1 MRTRRRVQ
9 QFEEDEDEDGEEEE
23 EDDDPYA
30 QFNLKRLHQKTN
42 SPPPSEE
49 VENYVKLGMG
59 GSGLV
64 LVRRFQHFN
73 FASLGHL
80 NCNNT
85 FFSRFLSFP
94 RLIGERYLP
103 PIYGV
108 TEDLPGVS
116 SRQREV
122 SLSSIQTSTGFPT
135 PISEARPLGFLQ
147 GPKRLPHCQGA

>member
-59 GSGLV
+59 VSGLV
-64 LVRRFQHFN
+64 LVRQFQLFTYLYVAGPSALRHLIFQPTN
-73 FASLGHL
+73 KYYFPPSDRRTLFATHL
-80 NCNNT
+80 WC
-85 FFSRFLSFP
+85 
-94 RLIGERYLP
+94 
-103 PIYGV
+103 YGGPARC
-108 TEDLPGVS
+108 L
-116 SRQREV
+116 Q
-122 SLSSIQTSTGFPT
+122 PT
-135 PISEARPLGFLQ
+135 A
-147 GPKRLPHCQGA
+147 

>member
-59 GSGLV
+59 VSGLV
-64 LVRRFQHFN
+64 LVRRFQHFT

-80 NCNNT
+80 NCSNI
-85 FFSRFLSFP
+85 FFQPTIRFYFP
-94 RLIGERYLP
+94 P
-103 PIYGV
+103 
-108 TEDLPGVS
+108 VS
-116 SRQREV
+116 
-122 SLSSIQTSTGFPT
+122 
-135 PISEARPLGFLQ
+135 
-147 GPKRLPHCQGA
+147 